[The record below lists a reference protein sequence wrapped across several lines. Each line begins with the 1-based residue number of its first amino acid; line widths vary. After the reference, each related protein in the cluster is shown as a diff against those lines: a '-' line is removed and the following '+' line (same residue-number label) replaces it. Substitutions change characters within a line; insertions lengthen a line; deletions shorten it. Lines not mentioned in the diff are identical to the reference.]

1 MDGVFF
7 MSDNESAATLL
18 EIMINLEKK
27 AQNFYQIL
35 IGMFSHEPKVTKF
48 WKKLMD
54 QERTQVQE
62 IEKIRDS
69 LTPDQLSS
77 PTDPITIQDMR
88 KSLEH
93 PLDDIFDSINTLDDA
108 YKTAHMFENSE
119 AGNKF
124 QSLCLSFITSK
135 KRQKFFGTHIIT
147 HLETINNPP
156 DFMKDLD
163 WRKSVKAIKN

>member
-1 MDGVFF
+1 MP
-7 MSDNESAATLL
+7 DNESTATLL

-27 AQNFYQIL
+27 AQKFYQSL
-35 IGMFSHEPKVTKF
+35 IEMFSHEPEVTEF

-54 QERTQVQE
+54 HEIVQVQE
-62 IEKIRDS
+62 LENIRDA
-69 LTPDQLSS
+69 LTSDQLSS
-77 PTDPITIQDMR
+77 PTDPLNIQDMR
-88 KSLEH
+88 KSLDH
-93 PLDDIFDSINTLDDA
+93 PLDDTFDSINTLDDA

-124 QSLCLSFITSK
+124 QSLCMSFITSK
-135 KRQKFFGTHIIT
+135 KRQKFFGTHILT

>member
-1 MDGVFF
+1 
-7 MSDNESAATLL
+7 MSNNESTATLL
-18 EIMINLEKK
+18 ESMINLEKR
-27 AQNFYQIL
+27 AQRFYQHL
-35 IGMFSHEPKVTKF
+35 IEMFSHEPEVTEF

-54 QERTQVQE
+54 HEMIQAQE

-77 PTDPITIQDMR
+77 PTDPLTIQDMR

-93 PLDDIFDSINTLDDA
+93 PLEDIFDSINTLDDA

-119 AGNKF
+119 SGNKF
-124 QSLCLSFITSK
+124 QSLCMSFITSK
-135 KRQKFFGTHIIT
+135 KRQKFFGTHILN

-156 DFMKDLD
+156 DFMKDVG
-163 WRKSVKAIKN
+163 WRKSVKAIKNQ